1 LAKGGSERQCE
12 QATDKADGLFHMF
25 AGLLIVSLPET
36 RQPRQN
42 PSLKPQFNFNGQQFP
57 KSAGLAF

>member
-1 LAKGGSERQCE
+1 
-12 QATDKADGLFHMF
+12 MF